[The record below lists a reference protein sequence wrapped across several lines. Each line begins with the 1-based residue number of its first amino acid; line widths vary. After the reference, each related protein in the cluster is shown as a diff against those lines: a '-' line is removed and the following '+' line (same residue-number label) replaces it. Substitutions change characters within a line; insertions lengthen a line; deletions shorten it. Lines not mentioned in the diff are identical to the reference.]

1 MHLSYGDQKT
11 SLKRSQFLTYALQFF
26 YSSYTIPSTHIILA
40 YFRISYLVC
49 IKFDL
54 FLACSSHALLISSLF
69 SPRTSNSVASG
80 ATSPGAAIATASG
93 AAATGGSSEAWRRT
107 ESKPSW
113 SARRALSLWCFRR
126 FWHFLAAKFKMTVS
140 RHVVT
145 DCNLRKCSWIFWNA
159 SGFVLRHSIQISGQL
174 HRKIT
179 IASDKATSASRQ
191 HCSLRSFNDKAAGPD
206 QVTSAINWKK
216 FEKVCCYT
224 QKYSKILK
232 TGIAT

>member
-1 MHLSYGDQKT
+1 M
-11 SLKRSQFLTYALQFF
+11 
-26 YSSYTIPSTHIILA
+26 
-40 YFRISYLVC
+40 
-49 IKFDL
+49 L
-54 FLACSSHALLISSLF
+54 FPCSSHIF
-69 SPRTSNSVASG
+69 SFQPTDQHSVASG
-80 ATSPGAAIATASG
+80 ATSPGAAIAAASG
-93 AAATGGSSEAWRRT
+93 AAAAGGSSEAWPRT
-107 ESKPSW
+107 ASKPCR

-145 DCNLRKCSWIFWNA
+145 DCNLRKCSWIFGNA

-174 HRKIT
+174 HHKIT
-179 IASDKATSASRQ
+179 RKTTIAGDKATSASRQ

-224 QKYSKILK
+224 QKYSKQALQLCH
-232 TGIAT
+232 A